1 MRRDRRDKVD
11 KRTVFLFFEGWPLL
25 IVRPK
30 GKKTDFLNPK
40 PLLYHSQ
47 GWHRSPSFILFLDIV
62 RVISSFFLP
71 REELF
76 LESIMN
82 TTTNTTM
89 NTTTLSSSSS
99 SSSQQHTKS
108 SMEYT
113 QHMFAGAFAGTMEHT
128 VMFPVDTV
136 KTRMQLVAAASSS
149 SSSASLSSSLTSS
162 SSSTSSSINMI
173 KSTIP
178 NAIRSIL
185 KTDGVKG
192 LYRGVVA
199 GGLGA
204 GPAHAVYFA
213 TYEYGKKMFRL
224 NPIGSSSSSSSSSS
238 AYGEFVADASA
249 GALATI
255 VGDAVQTPLDTVK
268 QRMQMQ
274 LGGNC
279 PSEVKAMSGEGIGGG
294 SSSSRISMNSIS
306 SSSSN
311 TTGPAAT
318 RKFKSAFD
326 ALRTIVRN
334 EGAHVL
340 YRSYPTTLIMNV
352 PFTAIHV
359 GLYESAKRALKIEEE
374 DEGFRTQFLAGGFA
388 GGIAGFL
395 TTPMDVVKT
404 RMQTHCEV
412 ALGCDVSKT
421 VETATANQTCAVRG
435 DPKLCVSTTTSSTPT
450 PTAPPLSSSSRSVY
464 ASANAFKVARHVAE
478 REGAKALFSGAT
490 ARVLFHVPAAAICWT
505 AYEFM
510 KRNLGIEVDPSS
522 AH

>member
-1 MRRDRRDKVD
+1 
-11 KRTVFLFFEGWPLL
+11 
-25 IVRPK
+25 
-30 GKKTDFLNPK
+30 
-40 PLLYHSQ
+40 
-47 GWHRSPSFILFLDIV
+47 
-62 RVISSFFLP
+62 
-71 REELF
+71 
-76 LESIMN
+76 MN
-82 TTTNTTM
+82 TTTTNTTM
-89 NTTTLSSSSS
+89 NTTTFSSSL
-99 SSSQQHTKS
+99 SSQQQTKS

-149 SSSASLSSSLTSS
+149 SSASASLTSS
-162 SSSTSSSINMI
+162 TSSINMI

-224 NPIGSSSSSSSSSS
+224 NPRASSSSS

>member
-1 MRRDRRDKVD
+1 
-11 KRTVFLFFEGWPLL
+11 
-25 IVRPK
+25 
-30 GKKTDFLNPK
+30 
-40 PLLYHSQ
+40 
-47 GWHRSPSFILFLDIV
+47 
-62 RVISSFFLP
+62 
-71 REELF
+71 
-76 LESIMN
+76 MN
-82 TTTNTTM
+82 TTTTTNAVSANTTA
-89 NTTTLSSSSS
+89 TLSTK
-99 SSSQQHTKS
+99 QQKS

-149 SSSASLSSSLTSS
+149 SSASASLTSS
-162 SSSTSSSINMI
+162 TSSINMI

-224 NPIGSSSSSSSSSS
+224 NPIGSSSSSSS

-294 SSSSRISMNSIS
+294 GSSSSRISMNSIS

-311 TTGPAAT
+311 TTGPPAT

>member
-1 MRRDRRDKVD
+1 MEPIAVIHSFPRHRKSN
-11 KRTVFLFFEGWPLL
+11 LFFLS
-25 IVRPK
+25 
-30 GKKTDFLNPK
+30 
-40 PLLYHSQ
+40 SQ
-47 GWHRSPSFILFLDIV
+47 RRALSF
-62 RVISSFFLP
+62 SS
-71 REELF
+71 
-76 LESIMN
+76 MN
-82 TTTNTTM
+82 TTNTTTM
-89 NTTTLSSSSS
+89 NTTTTLSSSSL
-99 SSSQQHTKS
+99 SSSQQQTKS

-149 SSSASLSSSLTSS
+149 SSASSSSLTSS

-224 NPIGSSSSSSSSSS
+224 NPIGSSSSSSS

-359 GLYESAKRALKIEEE
+359 GLYESAKRALTIEEE

-450 PTAPPLSSSSRSVY
+450 PIAPPLSSSSRSVY

>member
-1 MRRDRRDKVD
+1 
-11 KRTVFLFFEGWPLL
+11 
-25 IVRPK
+25 
-30 GKKTDFLNPK
+30 
-40 PLLYHSQ
+40 
-47 GWHRSPSFILFLDIV
+47 
-62 RVISSFFLP
+62 
-71 REELF
+71 
-76 LESIMN
+76 MN
-82 TTTNTTM
+82 TTNTTTM
-89 NTTTLSSSSS
+89 NTTTLSSSL
-99 SSSQQHTKS
+99 SSQQQTKS

-224 NPIGSSSSSSSSSS
+224 NPIGSSSSSSLSSS

-340 YRSYPTTLIMNV
+340 YRSYPTTLIMYV

>member
-1 MRRDRRDKVD
+1 M
-11 KRTVFLFFEGWPLL
+11 T
-25 IVRPK
+25 
-30 GKKTDFLNPK
+30 T
-40 PLLYHSQ
+40 
-47 GWHRSPSFILFLDIV
+47 
-62 RVISSFFLP
+62 
-71 REELF
+71 
-76 LESIMN
+76 
-82 TTTNTTM
+82 TTTNAISA
-89 NTTTLSSSSS
+89 NTATLSGGVKET
-99 SSSQQHTKS
+99 QS

-149 SSSASLSSSLTSS
+149 SSSSSSSLTSS
-162 SSSTSSSINMI
+162 TSSSSSINMI

-224 NPIGSSSSSSSSSS
+224 NPIGSSSSS

-294 SSSSRISMNSIS
+294 SSSSRMSSSSIS

-311 TTGPAAT
+311 TTGPPAT

-435 DPKLCVSTTTSSTPT
+435 DPKLCVSTTSTPT
-450 PTAPPLSSSSRSVY
+450 TAPPPSSSRSVY

>member
-1 MRRDRRDKVD
+1 
-11 KRTVFLFFEGWPLL
+11 
-25 IVRPK
+25 
-30 GKKTDFLNPK
+30 
-40 PLLYHSQ
+40 
-47 GWHRSPSFILFLDIV
+47 
-62 RVISSFFLP
+62 
-71 REELF
+71 
-76 LESIMN
+76 MN
-82 TTTNTTM
+82 T
-89 NTTTLSSSSS
+89 TTTLSSSSL
-99 SSSQQHTKS
+99 SSSQQQTKS

-149 SSSASLSSSLTSS
+149 SSASSSSLTSS
-162 SSSTSSSINMI
+162 SSSTSSINMI

-224 NPIGSSSSSSSSSS
+224 NPRASSSSS

-359 GLYESAKRALKIEEE
+359 GLYESAKRALTIEEE

-435 DPKLCVSTTTSSTPT
+435 DPKLCVSTTTSTPT
-450 PTAPPLSSSSRSVY
+450 PTAPPPSSSRSVY

>member
-1 MRRDRRDKVD
+1 
-11 KRTVFLFFEGWPLL
+11 
-25 IVRPK
+25 
-30 GKKTDFLNPK
+30 
-40 PLLYHSQ
+40 
-47 GWHRSPSFILFLDIV
+47 
-62 RVISSFFLP
+62 
-71 REELF
+71 
-76 LESIMN
+76 MN
-82 TTTNTTM
+82 ATTNTAAVSAANTAT
-89 NTTTLSSSSS
+89 TTTLSS
-99 SSSQQHTKS
+99 QQKS

-136 KTRMQLVAAASSS
+136 KTRMQLVAAAASS
-149 SSSASLSSSLTSS
+149 SSSAASSSSLTSS
-162 SSSTSSSINMI
+162 TSSINMI

-224 NPIGSSSSSSSSSS
+224 NPIGSSSSSSSSS

-294 SSSSRISMNSIS
+294 SSSSRISMKSIS

>member
-1 MRRDRRDKVD
+1 
-11 KRTVFLFFEGWPLL
+11 
-25 IVRPK
+25 
-30 GKKTDFLNPK
+30 
-40 PLLYHSQ
+40 
-47 GWHRSPSFILFLDIV
+47 
-62 RVISSFFLP
+62 
-71 REELF
+71 
-76 LESIMN
+76 
-82 TTTNTTM
+82 
-89 NTTTLSSSSS
+89 
-99 SSSQQHTKS
+99 
-108 SMEYT
+108 
-113 QHMFAGAFAGTMEHT
+113 
-128 VMFPVDTV
+128 
-136 KTRMQLVAAASSS
+136 
-149 SSSASLSSSLTSS
+149 
-162 SSSTSSSINMI
+162 
-173 KSTIP
+173 
-178 NAIRSIL
+178 
-185 KTDGVKG
+185 
-192 LYRGVVA
+192 
-199 GGLGA
+199 
-204 GPAHAVYFA
+204 
-213 TYEYGKKMFRL
+213 
-224 NPIGSSSSSSSSSS
+224 
-238 AYGEFVADASA
+238 
-249 GALATI
+249 
-255 VGDAVQTPLDTVK
+255 
-268 QRMQMQ
+268 MQ

-294 SSSSRISMNSIS
+294 SSSSRMSSSSIS

-311 TTGPAAT
+311 TTGPPAT

-435 DPKLCVSTTTSSTPT
+435 DPKLCVSTTTSTPT
-450 PTAPPLSSSSRSVY
+450 TTAPPPSSSSRSVY

>member
-1 MRRDRRDKVD
+1 
-11 KRTVFLFFEGWPLL
+11 
-25 IVRPK
+25 
-30 GKKTDFLNPK
+30 
-40 PLLYHSQ
+40 
-47 GWHRSPSFILFLDIV
+47 
-62 RVISSFFLP
+62 
-71 REELF
+71 
-76 LESIMN
+76 
-82 TTTNTTM
+82 M

-99 SSSQQHTKS
+99 SSQQQTKS

-149 SSSASLSSSLTSS
+149 SSASSSSLTSS

-224 NPIGSSSSSSSSSS
+224 NPIGSSSSSSSSSSS

>member
-1 MRRDRRDKVD
+1 
-11 KRTVFLFFEGWPLL
+11 
-25 IVRPK
+25 
-30 GKKTDFLNPK
+30 
-40 PLLYHSQ
+40 
-47 GWHRSPSFILFLDIV
+47 
-62 RVISSFFLP
+62 
-71 REELF
+71 
-76 LESIMN
+76 MN
-82 TTTNTTM
+82 TTNTTTM
-89 NTTTLSSSSS
+89 NTTTLSSS
-99 SSSQQHTKS
+99 QQQTKS

-149 SSSASLSSSLTSS
+149 ASASASSLTSS
-162 SSSTSSSINMI
+162 SSSSSTSSMNMI

-224 NPIGSSSSSSSSSS
+224 NPRASSSSS

-279 PSEVKAMSGEGIGGG
+279 PSEVKAMSGEGIGGGG

>member
-1 MRRDRRDKVD
+1 MSA
-11 KRTVFLFFEGWPLL
+11 L
-25 IVRPK
+25 
-30 GKKTDFLNPK
+30 
-40 PLLYHSQ
+40 
-47 GWHRSPSFILFLDIV
+47 
-62 RVISSFFLP
+62 
-71 REELF
+71 
-76 LESIMN
+76 
-82 TTTNTTM
+82 TTT
-89 NTTTLSSSSS
+89 TTTTTTENRGGSAENR
-99 SSSQQHTKS
+99 TTF
-108 SMEYT
+108 YT
-113 QHMFAGAFAGTMEHT
+113 HMFAGAFAGTMEHT

-136 KTRMQLVAAASSS
+136 KTRMQLAVATSGGSSFGGSATVAAA
-149 SSSASLSSSLTSS
+149 ATTTSS
-162 SSSTSSSINMI
+162 SVMI
-173 KSTIP
+173 KHTIP
-178 NAIRSIL
+178 NAIKSIL
-185 KTDGVKG
+185 KTDGVRG

-213 TYEYGKKMFRL
+213 TYEYGKKMFRFD
-224 NPIGSSSSSSSSSS
+224 NNNTSKTNTNSYNGSNSSSS
-238 AYGEFVADASA
+238 AFYGEFMADASA

-279 PSEVKAMSGEGIGGG
+279 PSEVKVLSGEGAGGG
-294 SSSSRISMNSIS
+294 TVKSSLG
-306 SSSSN
+306 N
-311 TTGPAAT
+311 TKNPTSGIPATATAST
-318 RKFKSAFD
+318 RKFKNAFD

-404 RMQTHCEV
+404 RMQTHCEAV
-412 ALGCDVSKT
+412 LGCEVSKT

-435 DPKLCVSTTTSSTPT
+435 DPKLCVSTATVQQ
-450 PTAPPLSSSSRSVY
+450 PPQSSSAQSRSVY
-464 ASANAFKVARHVAE
+464 ASANAFKVARHVIE
-478 REGAKALFSGAT
+478 REGAHALFSGAT

-505 AYEFM
+505 TYEFM
-510 KRNLGIEVDPSS
+510 KRNLGIEVDPE
-522 AH
+522 HMH

>member
-1 MRRDRRDKVD
+1 
-11 KRTVFLFFEGWPLL
+11 
-25 IVRPK
+25 
-30 GKKTDFLNPK
+30 
-40 PLLYHSQ
+40 
-47 GWHRSPSFILFLDIV
+47 
-62 RVISSFFLP
+62 
-71 REELF
+71 
-76 LESIMN
+76 MN
-82 TTTNTTM
+82 TTTTTTTNAVSA
-89 NTTTLSSSSS
+89 NTTTTFSSK
-99 SSSQQHTKS
+99 QKS

-149 SSSASLSSSLTSS
+149 SSSSSSLTSS
-162 SSSTSSSINMI
+162 SSTSSINMI

-224 NPIGSSSSSSSSSS
+224 NPIGSSSSS

-294 SSSSRISMNSIS
+294 SSSRRISMNSIS

-435 DPKLCVSTTTSSTPT
+435 DPKLCVSTTSSTPT
-450 PTAPPLSSSSRSVY
+450 PTAPPLSSSRSVY

>member
-1 MRRDRRDKVD
+1 MD
-11 KRTVFLFFEGWPLL
+11 
-25 IVRPK
+25 
-30 GKKTDFLNPK
+30 
-40 PLLYHSQ
+40 
-47 GWHRSPSFILFLDIV
+47 RSPSFILFLDIV

-76 LESIMN
+76 LESMN
-82 TTTNTTM
+82 TTNTTTM
-89 NTTTLSSSSS
+89 NTTTLSSSL
-99 SSSQQHTKS
+99 SSQQQTKS

-149 SSSASLSSSLTSS
+149 SSTSSSSLTSS
-162 SSSTSSSINMI
+162 SSSTSSINMI

-224 NPIGSSSSSSSSSS
+224 NPIGSSSSS

-359 GLYESAKRALKIEEE
+359 GLYESVKRALKIEEE

>member
-1 MRRDRRDKVD
+1 
-11 KRTVFLFFEGWPLL
+11 
-25 IVRPK
+25 
-30 GKKTDFLNPK
+30 
-40 PLLYHSQ
+40 
-47 GWHRSPSFILFLDIV
+47 
-62 RVISSFFLP
+62 
-71 REELF
+71 
-76 LESIMN
+76 MN
-82 TTTNTTM
+82 TTTKTTTNTT
-89 NTTTLSSSSS
+89 LSSSR
-99 SSSQQHTKS
+99 QKS

-149 SSSASLSSSLTSS
+149 SSSSSSSLTSS
-162 SSSTSSSINMI
+162 SSSSTSSINMI

-178 NAIRSIL
+178 NAIRSIM

-224 NPIGSSSSSSSSSS
+224 NPIGSSSSSSS

-450 PTAPPLSSSSRSVY
+450 PTAPSLSSSRSVY

>member
-1 MRRDRRDKVD
+1 MTTTT
-11 KRTVFLFFEGWPLL
+11 TV
-25 IVRPK
+25 
-30 GKKTDFLNPK
+30 
-40 PLLYHSQ
+40 SA
-47 GWHRSPSFILFLDIV
+47 
-62 RVISSFFLP
+62 
-71 REELF
+71 
-76 LESIMN
+76 N
-82 TTTNTTM
+82 TTR
-89 NTTTLSSSSS
+89 TLSSSR
-99 SSSQQHTKS
+99 QQS
-108 SMEYT
+108 EMEYT

-149 SSSASLSSSLTSS
+149 SASSSSLTSS
-162 SSSTSSSINMI
+162 TSSSSSINMI

-178 NAIRSIL
+178 NVIRSIL

-224 NPIGSSSSSSSSSS
+224 NPIASSSSQTSLSSS

-294 SSSSRISMNSIS
+294 SSSSRTSSSSIS

-311 TTGPAAT
+311 TTGPPAT

-435 DPKLCVSTTTSSTPT
+435 DPKLCVSTTSTPT
-450 PTAPPLSSSSRSVY
+450 TAPPPSSSRSVY

-510 KRNLGIEVDPSS
+510 KRNLGIEVDPDMH
-522 AH
+522 AR

>member
-11 KRTVFLFFEGWPLL
+11 ERTVFLFFEGWPLL
-25 IVRPK
+25 FVRPK

-40 PLLYHSQ
+40 PLFYHSQ
-47 GWHRSPSFILFLDIV
+47 GWNRSPSFILFLDIV

-76 LESIMN
+76 LESMN
-82 TTTNTTM
+82 TTNTTTM
-89 NTTTLSSSSS
+89 NTTTLSSSL
-99 SSSQQHTKS
+99 SSQQQTKS

-224 NPIGSSSSSSSSSS
+224 NPIGSSSSSSSS

>member
-1 MRRDRRDKVD
+1 
-11 KRTVFLFFEGWPLL
+11 
-25 IVRPK
+25 
-30 GKKTDFLNPK
+30 
-40 PLLYHSQ
+40 
-47 GWHRSPSFILFLDIV
+47 
-62 RVISSFFLP
+62 
-71 REELF
+71 
-76 LESIMN
+76 MN
-82 TTTNTTM
+82 TTNTTTM
-89 NTTTLSSSSS
+89 NTTTLSSS
-99 SSSQQHTKS
+99 QQQTKS

-149 SSSASLSSSLTSS
+149 SSSSLTSS
-162 SSSTSSSINMI
+162 SSSMNMI

-224 NPIGSSSSSSSSSS
+224 NPRASSSSS

>member
-1 MRRDRRDKVD
+1 
-11 KRTVFLFFEGWPLL
+11 
-25 IVRPK
+25 
-30 GKKTDFLNPK
+30 
-40 PLLYHSQ
+40 
-47 GWHRSPSFILFLDIV
+47 
-62 RVISSFFLP
+62 
-71 REELF
+71 
-76 LESIMN
+76 MN
-82 TTTNTTM
+82 TTTTTTTTTTNAVSANTTA
-89 NTTTLSSSSS
+89 TLSTK
-99 SSSQQHTKS
+99 QQKS

-149 SSSASLSSSLTSS
+149 SSASASLTSS
-162 SSSTSSSINMI
+162 TSSINMI

-224 NPIGSSSSSSSSSS
+224 NPIGSSSSSSS

-294 SSSSRISMNSIS
+294 GSSSSRISMNSIS

-311 TTGPAAT
+311 TTAPPAT

-435 DPKLCVSTTTSSTPT
+435 DPKLCVSTTTTSSTPT
-450 PTAPPLSSSSRSVY
+450 PTAPPPSSSRSVY

>member
-1 MRRDRRDKVD
+1 
-11 KRTVFLFFEGWPLL
+11 
-25 IVRPK
+25 
-30 GKKTDFLNPK
+30 
-40 PLLYHSQ
+40 
-47 GWHRSPSFILFLDIV
+47 
-62 RVISSFFLP
+62 
-71 REELF
+71 
-76 LESIMN
+76 MN
-82 TTTNTTM
+82 TTNTTTM
-89 NTTTLSSSSS
+89 NTTTLSSSL
-99 SSSQQHTKS
+99 SSQQQTKS

-136 KTRMQLVAAASSS
+136 KTRMQLVAAAAS
-149 SSSASLSSSLTSS
+149 SSSASSSSSSLTSS
-162 SSSTSSSINMI
+162 TSSINMI

-224 NPIGSSSSSSSSSS
+224 NPIGSSSSQTS

-279 PSEVKAMSGEGIGGG
+279 PSEVKAMSGEGIGGGG

-450 PTAPPLSSSSRSVY
+450 PTAPPPSSSRSVY

>member
-1 MRRDRRDKVD
+1 MD
-11 KRTVFLFFEGWPLL
+11 
-25 IVRPK
+25 
-30 GKKTDFLNPK
+30 
-40 PLLYHSQ
+40 
-47 GWHRSPSFILFLDIV
+47 RSPSFILFLDIV

-76 LESIMN
+76 LESMN
-82 TTTNTTM
+82 TTNTTTM
-89 NTTTLSSSSS
+89 NTTTLSSSL
-99 SSSQQHTKS
+99 SSQQQTKS

-149 SSSASLSSSLTSS
+149 SSTSSSSLTSS
-162 SSSTSSSINMI
+162 SSSTSSINMI

-224 NPIGSSSSSSSSSS
+224 NPRASSSSS

-359 GLYESAKRALKIEEE
+359 GLYESVKRALKIEEE

>member
-1 MRRDRRDKVD
+1 
-11 KRTVFLFFEGWPLL
+11 
-25 IVRPK
+25 
-30 GKKTDFLNPK
+30 
-40 PLLYHSQ
+40 
-47 GWHRSPSFILFLDIV
+47 
-62 RVISSFFLP
+62 
-71 REELF
+71 
-76 LESIMN
+76 
-82 TTTNTTM
+82 
-89 NTTTLSSSSS
+89 
-99 SSSQQHTKS
+99 
-108 SMEYT
+108 MEYT

-149 SSSASLSSSLTSS
+149 SSSSSLTSS
-162 SSSTSSSINMI
+162 SSSMNMI

-224 NPIGSSSSSSSSSS
+224 NPRASSSSS

-318 RKFKSAFD
+318 RKFKSALD

-435 DPKLCVSTTTSSTPT
+435 DPKLCVSTTTSTPT
-450 PTAPPLSSSSRSVY
+450 PTAPPPSSSSRSVY

>member
-1 MRRDRRDKVD
+1 MTEETKLTREQFFFFWRDLA
-11 KRTVFLFFEGWPLL
+11 F
-25 IVRPK
+25 IVRSSK
-30 GKKTDFLNPK
+30 GQTHRLVKRLE
-40 PLLYHSQ
+40 PLFYHSQ
-47 GWHRSPSFILFLDIV
+47 RECSIRSPSFILFLDIV

-71 REELF
+71 EKSSFFFEH
-76 LESIMN
+76 EYDD
-82 TTTNTTM
+82 TTTM
-89 NTTTLSSSSS
+89 NTTTLSSSL
-99 SSSQQHTKS
+99 SSQQQTKS

-149 SSSASLSSSLTSS
+149 SSASSSSLTSS
-162 SSSTSSSINMI
+162 SSSTSSRNMI

-224 NPIGSSSSSSSSSS
+224 NPIGSSSSSSSSS

>member
-1 MRRDRRDKVD
+1 MD
-11 KRTVFLFFEGWPLL
+11 
-25 IVRPK
+25 
-30 GKKTDFLNPK
+30 
-40 PLLYHSQ
+40 
-47 GWHRSPSFILFLDIV
+47 RSPSFILFLDIV

-76 LESIMN
+76 LESMN
-82 TTTNTTM
+82 TTNTTTM
-89 NTTTLSSSSS
+89 NTTTLSSSL
-99 SSSQQHTKS
+99 SSQQQTKS

-149 SSSASLSSSLTSS
+149 SSTSSSSLTSS
-162 SSSTSSSINMI
+162 SSSTSSINMI

-224 NPIGSSSSSSSSSS
+224 NPIGSSSSS

-359 GLYESAKRALKIEEE
+359 GLYESVKRALKIEEE

-435 DPKLCVSTTTSSTPT
+435 DPKLCVSTTSTPT
-450 PTAPPLSSSSRSVY
+450 TAPPPSSSRSVY

>member
-1 MRRDRRDKVD
+1 
-11 KRTVFLFFEGWPLL
+11 
-25 IVRPK
+25 
-30 GKKTDFLNPK
+30 
-40 PLLYHSQ
+40 
-47 GWHRSPSFILFLDIV
+47 
-62 RVISSFFLP
+62 
-71 REELF
+71 
-76 LESIMN
+76 MN
-82 TTTNTTM
+82 TTTTTTTTTTDENAVSANTTA
-89 NTTTLSSSSS
+89 TLSTK
-99 SSSQQHTKS
+99 QQTKS

-149 SSSASLSSSLTSS
+149 SSASASLTSS
-162 SSSTSSSINMI
+162 TSSINMI

-224 NPIGSSSSSSSSSS
+224 NPIGSSSSSSS

-294 SSSSRISMNSIS
+294 GSSSSRISMNSIS

-311 TTGPAAT
+311 TTAPPAT

-450 PTAPPLSSSSRSVY
+450 PTAPPPSSSRSVY

>member
-1 MRRDRRDKVD
+1 
-11 KRTVFLFFEGWPLL
+11 
-25 IVRPK
+25 
-30 GKKTDFLNPK
+30 
-40 PLLYHSQ
+40 
-47 GWHRSPSFILFLDIV
+47 
-62 RVISSFFLP
+62 
-71 REELF
+71 
-76 LESIMN
+76 MN

-89 NTTTLSSSSS
+89 NTTLSSSSP
-99 SSSQQHTKS
+99 QQKS

-149 SSSASLSSSLTSS
+149 SSSSASLTSS
-162 SSSTSSSINMI
+162 STTSSINMI

-224 NPIGSSSSSSSSSS
+224 NPIGSSSSSSS

-435 DPKLCVSTTTSSTPT
+435 DPKLCVSTTTSSTLT
-450 PTAPPLSSSSRSVY
+450 PTAPPPSSSSRSVY

>member
-1 MRRDRRDKVD
+1 MEPIAVIHSFPRHRKSN
-11 KRTVFLFFEGWPLL
+11 LFFLS
-25 IVRPK
+25 
-30 GKKTDFLNPK
+30 
-40 PLLYHSQ
+40 SQ
-47 GWHRSPSFILFLDIV
+47 RRALSF
-62 RVISSFFLP
+62 SS
-71 REELF
+71 
-76 LESIMN
+76 MN
-82 TTTNTTM
+82 TTNTTTM
-89 NTTTLSSSSS
+89 NTTTTLSSSSL
-99 SSSQQHTKS
+99 SSSQQQTKS

-149 SSSASLSSSLTSS
+149 SSSSSLTSS
-162 SSSTSSSINMI
+162 SSSTSSINMI

-224 NPIGSSSSSSSSSS
+224 NPIGSSSSSSSSS

-359 GLYESAKRALKIEEE
+359 GLYESAKRALTIEEE

-450 PTAPPLSSSSRSVY
+450 PIAPPLSSSSRSVY

>member
-1 MRRDRRDKVD
+1 
-11 KRTVFLFFEGWPLL
+11 
-25 IVRPK
+25 
-30 GKKTDFLNPK
+30 
-40 PLLYHSQ
+40 
-47 GWHRSPSFILFLDIV
+47 
-62 RVISSFFLP
+62 
-71 REELF
+71 
-76 LESIMN
+76 MN
-82 TTTNTTM
+82 TTTTTTTTTTNAVSANTTA
-89 NTTTLSSSSS
+89 TLSTK
-99 SSSQQHTKS
+99 QQKS

-149 SSSASLSSSLTSS
+149 SSASASLTSS
-162 SSSTSSSINMI
+162 TSSINMI

-224 NPIGSSSSSSSSSS
+224 NPRASSSSS

-279 PSEVKAMSGEGIGGG
+279 PSEVKAMSGEGIGGGG

>member
-1 MRRDRRDKVD
+1 MRVFFIFSAK
-11 KRTVFLFFEGWPLL
+11 KRQHTQLKFLFAFLTLNSGWTTDHRRHAFFSSIQQSNL
-25 IVRPK
+25 I
-30 GKKTDFLNPK
+30 FLS
-40 PLLYHSQ
+40 SQ
-47 GWHRSPSFILFLDIV
+47 RRALSF
-62 RVISSFFLP
+62 SS
-71 REELF
+71 
-76 LESIMN
+76 MN

-89 NTTTLSSSSS
+89 NTTPS
-99 SSSQQHTKS
+99 SSSQQQTKS

>member
-1 MRRDRRDKVD
+1 
-11 KRTVFLFFEGWPLL
+11 
-25 IVRPK
+25 
-30 GKKTDFLNPK
+30 
-40 PLLYHSQ
+40 
-47 GWHRSPSFILFLDIV
+47 
-62 RVISSFFLP
+62 
-71 REELF
+71 
-76 LESIMN
+76 
-82 TTTNTTM
+82 M
-89 NTTTLSSSSS
+89 NTTTLSSSL
-99 SSSQQHTKS
+99 SSQQQTKS

-149 SSSASLSSSLTSS
+149 SSASSSSLTSS

-224 NPIGSSSSSSSSSS
+224 NPIGSSSSSSSSS

-421 VETATANQTCAVRG
+421 VETATANQTCAIRG
-435 DPKLCVSTTTSSTPT
+435 DPKLCVSTTSSTPT
-450 PTAPPLSSSSRSVY
+450 PTAPPPSSSRSVY

>member
-40 PLLYHSQ
+40 PLFYHSQ
-47 GWHRSPSFILFLDIV
+47 GWNRSPSFILFLDIV

-82 TTTNTTM
+82 TTNTTTM
-89 NTTTLSSSSS
+89 NTTTLSSSL
-99 SSSQQHTKS
+99 SSQQQTKS

-136 KTRMQLVAAASSS
+136 KTRMQLVAAASS

>member
-1 MRRDRRDKVD
+1 MD
-11 KRTVFLFFEGWPLL
+11 
-25 IVRPK
+25 
-30 GKKTDFLNPK
+30 
-40 PLLYHSQ
+40 
-47 GWHRSPSFILFLDIV
+47 RSPSFILFLDIV

-76 LESIMN
+76 LESMN
-82 TTTNTTM
+82 TTNTTTM
-89 NTTTLSSSSS
+89 NTTTLSSSL
-99 SSSQQHTKS
+99 SSQQQTKS

-136 KTRMQLVAAASSS
+136 KTRMQLVAAASS
-149 SSSASLSSSLTSS
+149 SSSLTSS

-224 NPIGSSSSSSSSSS
+224 NPIGSSSSSSSSS

>member
-1 MRRDRRDKVD
+1 MRVFFIFSAK
-11 KRTVFLFFEGWPLL
+11 KRQHTQLKFLFAFLTLNSGWTTDHRRHAFFSSIQQSNL
-25 IVRPK
+25 I
-30 GKKTDFLNPK
+30 FLS
-40 PLLYHSQ
+40 SQ
-47 GWHRSPSFILFLDIV
+47 RRALSF
-62 RVISSFFLP
+62 SS
-71 REELF
+71 
-76 LESIMN
+76 MN

-89 NTTTLSSSSS
+89 NTTPS
-99 SSSQQHTKS
+99 SSSQQQTKS
-108 SMEYT
+108 SIEYT

-149 SSSASLSSSLTSS
+149 SSSSSLTSS
-162 SSSTSSSINMI
+162 SSSMNMI

-224 NPIGSSSSSSSSSS
+224 NPRASSSSS

-435 DPKLCVSTTTSSTPT
+435 DPKLCVSTTTSTPT
-450 PTAPPLSSSSRSVY
+450 PTAPPPSSSSRSVY